1 MDCAN
6 ANPGPLD
13 PGLALAGDELF
24 SSWHRCLH
32 RYRLDPD
39 CSREPQELSICDLA
53 RSRIA
58 FSGLIES
65 ASEEAERLHAIMHPS
80 GYATVVANNAG
91 VILERYCRREFAD
104 RLDNQ
109 GVAVGKVWR
118 EEAEGTNAIGTCLIE
133 AAAVTVQRCQHF
145 KRAHRDLVCAAAPL
159 FDSRGALSGA
169 LAVAAPF
176 LSLPRGSHVLAST
189 ILTGCCRLLEE
200 RGFRKDHRHHW
211 ILAMQRRGWPAHSML
226 LAVDGNGRVLAA
238 DRSARKRLLI
248 DDARIVA
255 GVSLHQLF
263 DDPSPTNAIGLT
275 GAIVPTKTIGL
286 TIAAGS
292 ETGQTFCLRQRG
304 SETVWEGVTTCPCPS
319 SQHWM
324 GSSAAASHCR
334 PRLSLI
340 GNAASPSTSLDR
352 RRGLPPRM
360 MESTCAYIAENLAKP
375 LSVASLAARVNLSR
389 NYFLAAFKA
398 TLGVTPHRYIN
409 QQRTAKAAE
418 LLTRTDFSMAEI
430 AISVGFADQSH
441 LTRNFSRLLGKTP
454 SAYRRAHR

>member
-1 MDCAN
+1 
-6 ANPGPLD
+6 LV
-13 PGLALAGDELF
+13 LAGDELF

-58 FSGLIES
+58 LSGLIES
-65 ASEEAERLHAIMHPS
+65 ASEEAERLHAIMHPL
-80 GYATVVANNAG
+80 GYATVIANDVG
-91 VILERYCRREFAD
+91 VILERYCRREFAG
-104 RLDNQ
+104 RLDSQ
-109 GVAVGKVWR
+109 GVAVGRVWR

-133 AAAVTVQRCQHF
+133 AATVAVQRHQHF

-255 GVSLHQLF
+255 GISLHQLF
-263 DDPSPTNAIGLT
+263 DDPSLINAIGL
-275 GAIVPTKTIGL
+275 
-286 TIAAGS
+286 IAAGS
-292 ETGQTFCLRQRG
+292 ETGRTFCLRQRG
-304 SETVWEGVTTCPCPS
+304 SETVWEGVTTCPCPV

-324 GSSAAASHCR
+324 GSSAAASHYR

-360 MESTCAYIAENLAKP
+360 LELTCAHIAENLAKP

-389 NYFLAAFKA
+389 NHFLVAFKA
-398 TLGVTPHRYIN
+398 SLGVTPHRYIN